1 MATLAL
7 FGALLAVVIAIG
19 ARGSRLLAPAAPG
32 FAQRPALGIAVWT
45 TLLVTWT
52 LAALSLG
59 PILAWN
65 LSGHFLPGKAGM
77 VCRTCVQGANPLGPW
92 TTPTDVFPPFF
103 ALFVPILIGIWFV
116 AALGVVVVSASR
128 SARRHVEVL
137 RTAGLRSDLGPH
149 VWVVPS
155 DEVTVYSTPVRG
167 GAVVLSRRAL
177 ELLDERTLPAVLA
190 HEQAH
195 LDRRHHWIS
204 GVLRVFCALVGWVPL
219 VRHGVRE
226 VRILLEM
233 DADDAARRQV
243 GNAAL
248 FDALMALVGVH
259 EPRATVTGRG
269 PLAAAT
275 TAVGPRLHRLLDGA
289 GAAPVA
295 ARALI
300 APLLLFAAQT
310 GILLLATMPYV
321 HIIAD
326 GCLRI

>member
-19 ARGSRLLAPAAPG
+19 ARGEGLLTPAART
-32 FAQRPALGIAVWT
+32 FAQRPVPGISIWT
-45 TLLVTWT
+45 TLMVTWT

-77 VCRTCVQGANPLGPW
+77 VCRACVQGANPLGPW

-103 ALFVPILIGIWFV
+103 ALFVPILLGIWFL
-116 AALGVVVVSASR
+116 AALGVVVVNASR
-128 SARRHVEVL
+128 SAHRHVEVL

-149 VWVVPS
+149 VWVVPLA
-155 DEVTVYSTPVRG
+155 EVTVYSTPVRG
-167 GAVVLSRRAL
+167 GAVVLSRGAL

-190 HEQAH
+190 HEEAH
-195 LDRRHHWIS
+195 LERRHHWVS
-204 GVLRVFCALVGWVPL
+204 GLLRVFSALVGWVPL
-219 VRHGVRE
+219 VRRGVAQ
-226 VRILLEM
+226 VMVLLEM
-233 DADDAARRQV
+233 DADDAARRTV
-243 GNAAL
+243 GDAAL
-248 FDALMALVGVH
+248 FDALMALVGSP
-259 EPRATVTGRG
+259 EPQKATAGQAR
-269 PLAAAT
+269 LAAAT
-275 TAVGPRLHRLLDGA
+275 TAVGPRLHRLLGA
-289 GAAPVA
+289 PGSASVPARSLVAPV
-295 ARALI
+295 
-300 APLLLFAAQT
+300 LLVVAQI